1 VSLSD
6 PFVRRPIMTTLV
18 MVAILASGLLAYKKL
33 PVSDL
38 PNVDFPTINVS
49 AKLPGANPETMAASV
64 AMPLEKQFSAI
75 AGIDSISS
83 TSSMGSTSITIQFD
97 LARNIDAAAQ
107 DVQAAISQAQR
118 DLPSDMPSPP
128 SFQKVNPAEQP
139 ILLLAAS
146 SDSLPLSRVNEYAET
161 LIAQRLS
168 TVAGV
173 AQVEIMGAQKFAVRV
188 QVDPRELA
196 VRGIGLDELENSIR
210 DANSNQATG
219 ELDKG
224 SKSRTIKSTGQL
236 SRAEEYRELIV
247 AYRNGAP
254 VRLRQIARVIN
265 SVEND
270 KNLGWFNGRRG
281 IIMAIQR
288 QPGANTVAVID
299 AIQKLLP
306 SFRAQLP
313 GGVTLGVVYDRSV
326 SIRESLHDVQLALVL
341 AISLV
346 VLVIFLFLRNL
357 YATLIPAAAIPLSI
371 IGTFGAMYCLGFSV
385 NNFSLMAL
393 TLAVGFVV
401 DDAIVVLE
409 NIVRHT
415 ERGESPMAAA
425 IQGGSEISFTI
436 LSMTISLA
444 AVFIPVLFMGG
455 ILGRL
460 LKEFALTI
468 AVAILI
474 SGVVSLSLTP
484 MLCSRFLQP
493 PKPHGRLYRRSEKFF
508 QGMLAGYRSTLGW
521 AMRRHLVVSFL
532 ALLMAAA
539 TVWMFAVAKKGF
551 LPSEDAGRIIISTEA
566 EQGVAFDR
574 MIELQ
579 QEAAAL
585 VGANPY
591 VKDYMSRMGGGSGVS
606 LRNLGRLYLT
616 LKPRAERPPVDE
628 IVRQLRK
635 DLSGIAG
642 LRVFPQNPP
651 AIRLGGTLTK
661 SLYQFT
667 LFSPDL
673 GSLYAAAPA
682 FEKKLRQV
690 PGILDVTSDLQ
701 VSSPQVLVDI
711 NRDKASSLGISA
723 AKIEQVLGTAYGVRQ
738 ISTIFTPNNQYRVII
753 EADEKFQREAVDLSR
768 LYLRSAQGTLI
779 PLSVVAK
786 FKSQVGPL
794 TVQHLGQLPAVT
806 LSFDLAKG
814 TALSEVLPAI
824 QKLARDDLDPQ
835 ISTQFQGVAQAFQSS
850 LGGLGMLLLMA
861 VVVIYI
867 VLGILYESFVHPIT
881 ILSGLPSAGFGAL
894 LTLFLFDK
902 ELNVYG
908 FVGLLMLVGIVKKNA
923 IMMIDFAL
931 EAQRTGGKTPT
942 DAIFEACLVRFR
954 PIMMTTFAA
963 LFGTLPIACGFG
975 AGGDVRQP
983 LGLVVVGG
991 LVVSQIVTLYLTPVL
1006 YVYLERLSQRLG
1018 GTGKM
1023 PALQTALAQ

>member
-1 VSLSD
+1 MSLSD

-18 MVAILASGLLAYKKL
+18 MVAILTSGLLAYKKL

-83 TSSMGSTSITIQFD
+83 TSSLGSTSITIQFD

-118 DLPSDMPSPP
+118 DLPSDMPVPP
-128 SFQKVNPAEQP
+128 SFRKVNPAEQP

-168 TVAGV
+168 MVGGV
-173 AQVEIMGAQKFAVRV
+173 AQVDIYGAQKFAVRV

-236 SRAEEYRELIV
+236 TRAEEYRELIV

-254 VRLRQIARVIN
+254 VRLKQIARVIN
-265 SVEND
+265 SVEDD
-270 KNLGWFNGRRG
+270 KNLGWFNGKRG
-281 IIMAIQR
+281 IVLAIQR
-288 QPGANTVAVID
+288 QPGANTVEVID
-299 AIQKLLP
+299 SIQKLLP
-306 SFRAQLP
+306 GFRAQLP
-313 GGVTLGVVYDRSV
+313 GGVSLGVLYDRSV
-326 SIRESLHDVQLALVL
+326 SIRESLHDVQFTLVL

-357 YATLIPAAAIPLSI
+357 HATLIPAAAIPLSI
-371 IGTFGAMYCLGFSV
+371 IGAFGAMYALGFSV

-415 ERGESPMAAA
+415 ELGESPMDAA
-425 IQGGSEISFTI
+425 IKGGSEISFTI

-460 LKEFALTI
+460 LKEFAVTI

-493 PKPHGRLYRRSEKFF
+493 PRTHGRLYRSSEKFF
-508 QGMLAGYRSTLGW
+508 QGALSVYASTLRW
-521 AMRRHLVVSFL
+521 AMRHHVVVSLL
-532 ALLMAAA
+532 ALLMAVA
-539 TVWMFAVAKKGF
+539 TVWMFDTAKKGF
-551 LPSEDAGRIIISTEA
+551 LPSEDTGRIVVSTEA

-574 MIELQ
+574 MIALQ
-579 QEAAAL
+579 QEAAAI

-591 VKDYMSRMGGGSGVS
+591 VQDYMSRVGAAGGVN
-606 LRNLGRLYLT
+606 LRNTGRIIIT
-616 LKPRAERPPVDE
+616 LKPRAERPPVDV

-635 DLSGIAG
+635 QLSVIAG
-642 LRVFPQNPP
+642 LRAFPQNPP
-651 AIRLGGTLTK
+651 AIRIGGTLTK

-673 GSLYAAAPA
+673 EALYTAASA
-682 FEKKLRQV
+682 FEKKLRQI
-690 PGILDVTSDLQ
+690 PGIVDVTSDLQ

-723 AKIEQVLGTAYGVRQ
+723 AKIEQVLGTAYGARQ

-768 LYLRSAQGTLI
+768 LYLRSAQGALV

-814 TALSEVLPAI
+814 TALSEVVPVI
-824 QKLARDDLDPQ
+824 QKLAHENLDAQ
-835 ISTQFQGVAQAFQSS
+835 ISTQFQGAAQAFQSS

-867 VLGILYESFVHPIT
+867 VLGMLYESFVHPLT
-881 ILSGLPSAGFGAL
+881 ILSGLPSAAFGAL

-931 EAQRTGGKTPT
+931 EAQRTGGKPPEA
-942 DAIFEACLVRFR
+942 AIFDACLVRFR

-963 LFGTLPIACGFG
+963 LFGTFPIACGFG
-975 AGGDVRQP
+975 SGGDVRQP

-991 LVVSQIVTLYLTPVL
+991 LVISQIVTLYLTPVL
-1006 YVYLERLSQRLG
+1006 YVYLEGLSQSFG
-1018 GTGKM
+1018 KTGKRSK
-1023 PALQTALAQ
+1023 LQTA

>member
-1 VSLSD
+1 
-6 PFVRRPIMTTLV
+6 MTTLV
-18 MVAILASGLLAYKKL
+18 MVAILTSGLLAYKKL

-83 TSSMGSTSITIQFD
+83 TSSLGSTSITIQFD

-118 DLPSDMPSPP
+118 DLPSDMPVPP
-128 SFQKVNPAEQP
+128 SFRKVNPAEQP

-168 TVAGV
+168 MVGGV
-173 AQVEIMGAQKFAVRV
+173 AQVDIYGAQKFAVRV

-236 SRAEEYRELIV
+236 TRAEEYRELIV

-254 VRLRQIARVIN
+254 VRLKQIARVIN
-265 SVEND
+265 SVEDD
-270 KNLGWFNGRRG
+270 KNLGWFNGKRG
-281 IIMAIQR
+281 IVLAIQR
-288 QPGANTVAVID
+288 QPGANTVEVID
-299 AIQKLLP
+299 SIQKLLP
-306 SFRAQLP
+306 GFRAQLP
-313 GGVTLGVVYDRSV
+313 GGVSLGVLYDRSV
-326 SIRESLHDVQLALVL
+326 SIRESLHDVQFTLVL

-357 YATLIPAAAIPLSI
+357 HATLIPAAAIPLSI
-371 IGTFGAMYCLGFSV
+371 IGAFGAMYALGFSV

-415 ERGESPMAAA
+415 ELGESPMDAA
-425 IQGGSEISFTI
+425 IKGGSEISFTI

-460 LKEFALTI
+460 LKEFAVTI

-493 PKPHGRLYRRSEKFF
+493 PRTHGRLYRSSEKFF
-508 QGMLAGYRSTLGW
+508 QGALSVYASTLRW
-521 AMRRHLVVSFL
+521 AMRHHVVVSLL
-532 ALLMAAA
+532 ALLMAVA
-539 TVWMFAVAKKGF
+539 TVWMFDTAKKGF
-551 LPSEDAGRIIISTEA
+551 LPSEDTGRIVVSTEA

-574 MIELQ
+574 MIALQ
-579 QEAAAL
+579 QEAAAI

-591 VKDYMSRMGGGSGVS
+591 VQDYMSRVGAAGGVN
-606 LRNLGRLYLT
+606 LRNTGRIIIT
-616 LKPRAERPPVDE
+616 LKPRAERPPVDV

-635 DLSGIAG
+635 QLSVIAG
-642 LRVFPQNPP
+642 LRAFPQNPP
-651 AIRLGGTLTK
+651 AIRIGGTLTK

-673 GSLYAAAPA
+673 EALYTAASA
-682 FEKKLRQV
+682 FEKKLRQI
-690 PGILDVTSDLQ
+690 PGIVDVTSDLQ

-723 AKIEQVLGTAYGVRQ
+723 AKIEQVLGTAYGARQ

-768 LYLRSAQGTLI
+768 LYLRSAQGALV

-814 TALSEVLPAI
+814 TALSEVVPVI
-824 QKLARDDLDPQ
+824 QKLAHENLDAQ
-835 ISTQFQGVAQAFQSS
+835 ISTQFQGAAQAFQSS

-867 VLGILYESFVHPIT
+867 VLGMLYESFVHPLT
-881 ILSGLPSAGFGAL
+881 ILSGLPSAAFGAL

-931 EAQRTGGKTPT
+931 EAQRTGGKPPEA
-942 DAIFEACLVRFR
+942 AIFDACLVRFR

-963 LFGTLPIACGFG
+963 LFGTFPIACGFG
-975 AGGDVRQP
+975 SGGDVRQP

-991 LVVSQIVTLYLTPVL
+991 LVISQIVTLYLTPVL
-1006 YVYLERLSQRLG
+1006 YVYLEGLSQSFG
-1018 GTGKM
+1018 KTGKRSK
-1023 PALQTALAQ
+1023 LQTA